1 MSQRDEE
8 KKLDQAQNQQKRVG
22 DAESDP
28 ETTGPAE
35 NLRERAA
42 EMNDS
47 EEDKENEPA

>member
-1 MSQRDEE
+1 MSQRDDE
-8 KKLDQAQNQQKRVG
+8 KKLDQAQNQQKRIG
-22 DAESDP
+22 DAETNP

-47 EEDKENEPA
+47 DTDQENEPA